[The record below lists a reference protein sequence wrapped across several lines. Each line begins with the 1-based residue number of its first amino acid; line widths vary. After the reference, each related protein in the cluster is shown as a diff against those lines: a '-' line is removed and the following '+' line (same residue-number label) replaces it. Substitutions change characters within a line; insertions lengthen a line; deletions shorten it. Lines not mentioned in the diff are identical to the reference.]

1 MRSGMSPDA
10 AIKVSQQTK
19 TTILKTVSGYTG
31 DISADTASALIAC
44 ISEDLELFSPECRQT
59 LIDSIISKTLQSDMG
74 CSDNI
79 DEQQATD
86 ATACVHRNK
95 QSLYHIENY
104 FTPGMWKL
112 LRTDQLNKEVL
123 YVEIAKFLV
132 QLGLIRPEEK
142 FWGHLVGFIQ
152 WLMKFPWIILLTT

>member
-1 MRSGMSPDA
+1 MSLDA
-10 AIKVSQQTK
+10 AIKLSQETK
-19 TTILKTVSGYTG
+19 TTILKTVSGYPG

-79 DEQQATD
+79 DEQQATV
-86 ATACVHRNK
+86 ATGLVQCNE

-104 FTPGMWKL
+104 LTHAIWKR
-112 LRTDQLNKEVL
+112 LRAVDVDREGVYL
-123 YVEIAKFLV
+123 EIAKLLV
-132 QLGLIRPEEK
+132 RLGLHRPEET

-152 WLMKFPWIILLTT
+152 